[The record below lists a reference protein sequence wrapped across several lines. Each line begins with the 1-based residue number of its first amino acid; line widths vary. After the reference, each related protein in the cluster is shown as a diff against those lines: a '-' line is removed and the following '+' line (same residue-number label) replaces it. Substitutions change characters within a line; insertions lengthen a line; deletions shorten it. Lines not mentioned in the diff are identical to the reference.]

1 MAVLDD
7 VKELL
12 GKYAT
17 GTMPAGD
24 AGAHF
29 QQVSQSVDKS
39 TLAGGIAEALR
50 SDKTPPFSQLVSQ
63 LFASGS
69 SEQKAAMLSTLM
81 SAIPASQR
89 AKMASMIPG
98 LGGASAAAG
107 MPPADSVSAND
118 VQKLAQHA
126 EKQDATIVDKM
137 SQLYAAHP
145 GLVKTLGAGAMAIAM
160 RKIAE
165 YRQKG

>member
-12 GKYAT
+12 GKYAK

-29 QQVSQSVDKS
+29 QQVAQSVDNS

-50 SDKTPPFSQLVSQ
+50 SDKTPPFSQMVSQ

-69 SEQKAAMLSTLM
+69 SEQKTAMLNTLL
-81 SAIPASQR
+81 AAVPASQR
-89 AKMASMIPG
+89 SKLASMIPG
-98 LGGASAAAG
+98 LGGASAGTPSAE
-107 MPPADSVSAND
+107 SVSPND
-118 VQKLAQHA
+118 MQKLAQQV

-145 GLVKTLGAGAMAIAM
+145 MLFKTLGAGAMAIAM

-165 YRQKG
+165 FRQNG